1 MLGRVKL
8 EKERLEGEIKNFEGV
23 VNLLEKD
30 IKELKD
36 KQNVATDTIKKR
48 DEVRQACT
56 HFIARQPHFVS
67 LGDHQTQQCTPSTEL
82 RLR

>member
-1 MLGRVKL
+1 MKL
-8 EKERLEGEIKNFEGV
+8 EKERLEGETKSLETA
-23 VNLLEKD
+23 VNLLKKD
-30 IKELKD
+30 IKELTD

-82 RLR
+82 GLR